1 MLSAAN
7 WGAPSL
13 PTLTFLKEMFHP
25 SRFLISSLLDLNS
38 SGSLQTMSSELVCAI
53 CRCEFEPLAPS
64 CPRFLSS
71 SLRPPALNG
80 GNDSPCF
87 LGMDEGE
94 NAVGGGVSRKP
105 HRNDGD
111 LCKMKN

>member
-13 PTLTFLKEMFHP
+13 PTLTFLKEMFLP

-38 SGSLQTMSSELVCAI
+38 SDSLQTMSSEVCAS
-53 CRCEFEPLAPS
+53 RCEYETLAPS
-64 CPRFLSS
+64 CPRFLPS